1 MNNTTEIM
9 QGELFQRQGNQYLR
23 HQSAK
28 EVGQQD
34 NTVVIWVFCEFIGL
48 YLKVTGRN
56 AGLITDGEYLSNY
69 NYMWYI
75 NETKEI
81 NLNSLI

>member
-1 MNNTTEIM
+1 
-9 QGELFQRQGNQYLR
+9 
-23 HQSAK
+23 
-28 EVGQQD
+28 
-34 NTVVIWVFCEFIGL
+34 VFCEFIGL
-48 YLKVTGRN
+48 YLKVIGIN